1 MTNTERKTRAA
12 GSARPDTH
20 QLQAADQLNASLNQ
34 AQALLCLLLTDG
46 FEHDFSSAHQDVL
59 QVLALVLQAAS
70 RADVAGRQMQQGKH
84 DTASAGRLN
93 AALASM
99 QATVRV
105 LTNTSINCS
114 ITGPGFGPQN
124 TVVLDALMLAADL
137 IGTAQQAAQA
147 LGQLRSIDL

>member
-1 MTNTERKTRAA
+1 MKTECKNASA
-12 GSARPDTH
+12 GRARPDAT

-46 FEHDFSSAHQDVL
+46 FEHEFSSAHADVM
-59 QVLALVLQAAS
+59 QVLALVLQATG
-70 RADVAGRQMQQGKH
+70 RADVAGKQLRQVKH
-84 DTASAGRLN
+84 HTAAAGRLN
-93 AALASM
+93 GALTSM
-99 QATVRV
+99 QALVRV

-137 IGTAQQAAQA
+137 VETAQQAAQS
-147 LGQLRSIDL
+147 LEPLRSIGQ